1 MKSHAVS
8 GLRFLLRD
16 VLQRVKAEERPG
28 IRKKRIGWILL
39 GLSILCCGLGLLNAK
54 RPVRTAYQASG
65 REESHATPPPPAGSV
80 SVNTADAEELMML
93 PGVGEYLAQ
102 QILEE
107 RERNGV
113 FHYPEDLMAVKGIG
127 EAKLRKIRPLLNLS
141 VE

>member
-1 MKSHAVS
+1 MKSRANS
-8 GLRFLLRD
+8 GLRFLL
-16 VLQRVKAEERPG
+16 QRAKSGARSG
-28 IRKKRIGWILL
+28 KMIRRIGWVLL
-39 GLSILCCGLGLLNAK
+39 GLSILCCGLGLQNVK
-54 RPVRTAYQASG
+54 RPVQTAYQASG

-113 FHYPEDLMAVKGIG
+113 FHYPEDLIAVKGIG